1 VIKLIVPF
9 ESETVLS
16 GGVEHANSNV
26 LVSKNAIKAVLS
38 ISYEHPRSSYGA
50 GVVLNCDNEIFDGV
64 AFRWLRDHYG
74 AWIEAED
81 VTKVCHALGVPDGE
95 LGIISL

>member
-1 VIKLIVPF
+1 MVKLIVPF
-9 ESETVLS
+9 ETGAVLS
-16 GGVEHANSNV
+16 VGMEPASSAV

-50 GVVLNCDNEIFDGV
+50 GVVLNCDNEVFDGA

-74 AWIEAED
+74 AWIETD
-81 VTKVCHALGVPDGE
+81 DITKVCHALGVADGE
-95 LGIISL
+95 RGILSF

>member
-1 VIKLIVPF
+1 MIKLIVPF

-16 GGVEHANSNV
+16 KGMKHA
-26 LVSKNAIKAVLS
+26 SKNAIKAVLS

-50 GVVLNCDNEIFDGV
+50 GVVLNCDNEVFDGA

-74 AWIEAED
+74 AWIEADD
-81 VTKVCHALGVPDGE
+81 VTKVCHALGVPDDE

>member
-16 GGVEHANSNV
+16 KGMEHTSSVVVA
-26 LVSKNAIKAVLS
+26 SKNAIKAVLS
-38 ISYEHPRSSYGA
+38 ISYEHPRSSYGL
-50 GVVLNCDNEIFDGV
+50 GVVLNCDNEVFDGV
-64 AFRWLRDHYG
+64 AFRWLRDRYG

-95 LGIISL
+95 PGILSL

>member
-16 GGVEHANSNV
+16 KGMEYA
-26 LVSKNAIKAVLS
+26 SKNAIKAVLS

-50 GVVLNCDNEIFDGV
+50 GVVLNCDNEVFDGV
-64 AFRWLRDHYG
+64 AFRWLRDRYG

-81 VTKVCHALGVPDGE
+81 VTKVCHALGVPNGE
-95 LGIISL
+95 PGILSL